1 MKSVKALDITIS
13 VLKILVILAIAFSLC
28 MLAFFS
34 YRLAEA
40 YVSDRENSGDP
51 GYHSGTGLY
60 YFASFILLFLCNIGI
75 IVLNSIA
82 SLVPYFYKSCPKR
95 RKNLKFFHWC
105 YIAPVANQ
113 TFYIVLLLILG
124 AIY

>member
-1 MKSVKALDITIS
+1 MRSVKALDIIIF
-13 VLKILVILAIAFSLC
+13 VLRVFVILAIACSLC

-34 YRLAEA
+34 YRLVEA
-40 YVSDRENSGDP
+40 YVSDWENSGDP

-60 YFASFILLFLCNIGI
+60 YFASFILLFACNIGI

-82 SLVPYFYKSCPKR
+82 SLILCFYKSCPKR
-95 RKNLKFFHWC
+95 RNKLKFFHWC

-113 TFYIVLLLILG
+113 TFYIALLLILG